1 MAHNTKTR
9 PEKTISPWPFM
20 RKVQWATLIV
30 MVVMSELVYFAG
42 HTVFSYAMD
51 AVAVAAFFWIR
62 KLRQS

>member
-9 PEKTISPWPFM
+9 PEKATSHWPFM

-42 HTVFSYAMD
+42 HTILSYAMD
-51 AVAVAAFFWIR
+51 VVAVTAFFWIR